1 MILKIV
7 GGFVY
12 LFLGLVVVSLLCD
25 ICHEDIDET
34 NVLSTVIGV
43 VIFPLLLVYLILVV
57 MIAMADR
64 ASRVI
69 YSKIKNFI
77 GGNEE

>member
-1 MILKIV
+1 MILKIL

-25 ICHEDIDET
+25 ICHEDINET

-43 VIFPLLLVYLILVV
+43 AIFPALLVYLILVV

-64 ASRVI
+64 ASQFI

-77 GGNEE
+77 GGKE

>member
-7 GGFVY
+7 GGFIY
-12 LFLGLVVVSLLCD
+12 LFLGLVVVSLLYD
-25 ICHEDIDET
+25 ILHEGIDET

-43 VIFPLLLVYLILVV
+43 VIFPALLGYLILVV
-57 MIAMADR
+57 MIAMTDR
-64 ASRVI
+64 ASQFI

-77 GGNEE
+77 GGDKE